1 MKFKKIAT
9 ALLAG
14 LMAVT
19 CVLPLASCKNGGP
32 TNDTVVTSGEA
43 KVKVLKMG
51 RALSSVIRTE
61 DATILIDTGDVEHTQ
76 DVISFLSEKEITTI
90 DAVIFTNYSKKCIG
104 GMPDL
109 LAAGY
114 TVKAVYGPA
123 YEKDSSTFDLLS
135 NALTSYKLTIQTIG
149 EQQELAFGDLKLTCY
164 PALSDYSTLEDE
176 NDEGNSMAIAMAFG
190 KNSML
195 FPSRIAGARLAELTT
210 QLGGKDF
217 DCIMAPNFGAYDDK
231 LPAFLTAVKAEYA
244 VIVASNSNPP
254 AEATLQAMTSAGID
268 QAKIF
273 ATNNGSVEIS
283 TDGTNF
289 TIKQ

>member
-19 CVLPLASCKNGGP
+19 CVLPLAACKNGGP
-32 TNDTVVTSGEA
+32 ANDTVVTQGEA

-51 RALSSVIRTE
+51 RALASVIRTE
-61 DATILIDTGDVEHTQ
+61 SSTILIDTGDVEHTQ
-76 DVISFLSEKEITTI
+76 DVISFLSEKGVTTI

-123 YEKDSSTFDLLS
+123 YKKDSSTYDLLA
-135 NALTSYKLTIQTIG
+135 NALSSYKLTVQSIG

-164 PALSDYSTLEDE
+164 PAGKDYSTLDDE
-176 NDEGNSMAIAMAFG
+176 NDEGNSMAIAMNFG

-195 FPSRIAGARLAELTT
+195 FPSRIAGERLNELTT
-210 QLGGKDF
+210 QIKDKDF
-217 DCIMAPNFGAYDDK
+217 DCIMAPNFGAYDEK
-231 LPAFLTAVKAEYA
+231 LPAFLSAAKAEYA

-254 AEATLQAMTSAGID
+254 AEATLQAITAAGID
-268 QAKIF
+268 QTKLF
-273 ATNNGSVEIS
+273 VTSNGSVEIS
-283 TDGTNF
+283 TDGNTF